1 MSHHAVYREILIQ
14 ATAAVPEAPQAS
26 NAPGFTE
33 ASEEL
38 GDHLYRLCIEFG
50 VSFNIFKAAVMGEA
64 LRRSRSRIAS
74 AGDSPQVPSFLDPI
88 ASQVPLIILAL
99 ELMREDEAF

>member
-1 MSHHAVYREILIQ
+1 MSDHEVYREILIQ
-14 ATAAVPEAPQAS
+14 ATAAVPQAPRAS

-50 VSFNIFKAAVMGEA
+50 VSFNLFKAAVMGEA
-64 LRRSRSRIAS
+64 LRRSRSRITS
-74 AGDSPQVPSFLDPI
+74 AGEAPQPPSFLDPI
-88 ASQVPLIILAL
+88 ASHVPLIILAL